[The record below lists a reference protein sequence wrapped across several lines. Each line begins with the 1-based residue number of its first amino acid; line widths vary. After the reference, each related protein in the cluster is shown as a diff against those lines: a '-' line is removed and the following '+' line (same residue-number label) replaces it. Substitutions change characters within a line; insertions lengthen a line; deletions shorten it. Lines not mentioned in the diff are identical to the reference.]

1 MENNQIHRRNSL
13 NQHLNQ
19 DKQRTNEKRVFQCD
33 VNAGKAEGK
42 VRQNHRNER
51 NELKQHKKTF

>member
-13 NQHLNQ
+13 NKHLNQ
-19 DKQRTNEKRVFQCD
+19 DKQRTNEKRVFQRY

-42 VRQNHRNER
+42 V
-51 NELKQHKKTF
+51 